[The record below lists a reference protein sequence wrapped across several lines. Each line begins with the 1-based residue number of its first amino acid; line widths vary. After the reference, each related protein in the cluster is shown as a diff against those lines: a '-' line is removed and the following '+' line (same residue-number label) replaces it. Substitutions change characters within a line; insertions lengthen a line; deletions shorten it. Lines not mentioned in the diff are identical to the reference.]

1 MQELKKIEFNNEQIE
16 LIKKQ
21 IAPNANDNELRLF
34 LYQSQRTGLDPLTR
48 QIYCIH
54 RGGKMTIQTS
64 IDGFR
69 VIAERSGDYAGQ
81 DEPIFNEV
89 DGKIISCKV
98 TVYRFKGEQR
108 YPAAVGVAYLS
119 EYSAGGPMWA
129 KMPHTM
135 LSKCAEAV
143 ALRKAYPQD
152 LSGLYTGEEM
162 AQSEV
167 PEQTVNATFEEIP
180 TPGERQILRDMVFNS
195 TLNDQQRLATLEKI
209 ENCMT
214 YKQYDIY
221 RIKLE
226 AVQTGFNDV
235 VNPSQKDINKE
246 VKRIVGHPDG
256 KKAPVRNKLGD
267 VVEIED

>member
-1 MQELKKIEFNNEQIE
+1 MNQLIKIEFQPEQIQ

-21 IAPNANDNELRLF
+21 VAPNANDNELKLF
-34 LYQSQRTGLDPLTR
+34 LYQAQRTGLDPLTR

-69 VIAERSGDYAGQ
+69 VIAERSGDYGGQ
-81 DEPIFNEV
+81 DEPVFVES

-108 YPAAVGVAYLS
+108 YPAAVGVAYMS
-119 EYSAGGPMWA
+119 EFNAGGPMWS

-152 LSGLYTGEEM
+152 LSGLYTSDEMDQAEKQTTVDADFSHVPDQNKAMLLDAVTGAIRKLKDCQNVEELKM
-162 AQSEV
+162 
-167 PEQTVNATFEEIP
+167 
-180 TPGERQILRDMVFNS
+180 LKS
-195 TLNDQQRLATLEKI
+195 TLSDSVKMDKRFTTAAI
-209 ENCMT
+209 E
-214 YKQYDIY
+214 
-221 RIKLE
+221 R
-226 AVQTGFNDV
+226 FNEINV
-235 VNPSQKDINKE
+235 VVAEFDNE
-246 VKRIVGHPDG
+246 VGDTIV
-256 KKAPVRNKLGD
+256 K
-267 VVEIED
+267 